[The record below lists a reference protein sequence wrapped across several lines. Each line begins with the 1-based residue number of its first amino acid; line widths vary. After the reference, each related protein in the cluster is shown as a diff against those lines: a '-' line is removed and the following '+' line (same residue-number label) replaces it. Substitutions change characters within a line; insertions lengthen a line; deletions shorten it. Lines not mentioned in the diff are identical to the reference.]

1 MTQSLLTRRA
11 GSFVRAGV
19 SNLRRIVAPA
29 ALQLEGELPTL
40 RLDLAG
46 LRQEQASLH
55 DRLGAVE
62 ERAARAEARA
72 AHTEA
77 RAEELAAEVAV
88 LRDGLHEARRLN
100 LRTAEL
106 TDLVTEL
113 VLPLHDREIDPS
125 RLGLLPAD
133 TL

>member
-29 ALQLEGELPTL
+29 ALQLEGELATL
-40 RLDLAG
+40 RLDLVG

-62 ERAARAEARA
+62 ERAARA
-72 AHTEA
+72 EA